1 MRYPYLHMGFMHVL
15 LCSLLV
21 LKHILLEFFFFQN
34 SSSYN
39 PLEVLPFDRHQ
50 WRRTGNASLI
60 GLYIF

>member
-15 LCSLLV
+15 LCLLLV
-21 LKHILLEFFFFQN
+21 LKHILLEFFFQN